1 MLKSLDVLVV
11 DDDVGDACA
20 VARVLRQRHLVR
32 IAVGLR
38 EAVHEVSKRVP
49 DVIVAAFEMPPY
61 RGDALLAMVA
71 REHPHVRRI
80 LFKHARRGRAAMAAA
95 PITEDAA
102 HAVLQGPLEP
112 AQLLAA
118 MRDDARTRNQD

>member
-1 MLKSLDVLVV
+1 VVKSLDVLVV
-11 DDDVGDACA
+11 DDDVADACA

-38 EAVHEVSKRVP
+38 DAVHEVAKRVP
-49 DVIVAAFEMPPY
+49 DVIIAAFEMPPY

-80 LFKHARRGRAAMAAA
+80 LFKHSRRGRAVLAA
-95 PITEDAA
+95 PLSDDAA
-102 HAVLQGPLEP
+102 HTVLHDPLEP
-112 AQLLAA
+112 SLLLAA
-118 MRDDARTRNQD
+118 LGDTERRND

>member
-11 DDDVGDACA
+11 DDDVADACA
-20 VARVLRQRHLVR
+20 MAQVVRQKHLVR

-38 EAVHEVSKRVP
+38 DAIHELAYQLP
-49 DVIVAAFEMPPY
+49 DVIIAAFEMPPY

-71 REHPHVRRI
+71 GEHPHVRRI
-80 LFKHARRGRAAMAAA
+80 LFKHGRLGRWAMAA
-95 PITEDAA
+95 PLTVDAA
-102 HAVLQGPLEP
+102 HAVLQGPLDP

-118 MRDDARTRNQD
+118 LEYGARPATDD